1 MTTINLT
8 PELLTAENFNQFGD
22 VLSIENK
29 DSITINDGFANK
41 FADLAKIDTQEEG
54 GETSVHI
61 FVAKKR
67 QFPLQ
72 ITMLEK
78 HPFFSQTFIPKGETP
93 FIVVVSPPAE
103 DPIIENIR
111 VFISNGDQ
119 GISYSRGVWHFPLI
133 SLKDNA
139 QFVVIDRKHNID
151 QDRIKQCTV
160 RKIEDVDI
168 NVELSL

>member
-8 PELLTAENFNQFGD
+8 PEPLTAENFNQFGD

-78 HPFFSQTFIPKGETP
+78 HPFFSQTFIPKGQTP

-103 DPIIENIR
+103 DPIIENIK
-111 VFISNGDQ
+111 VFNLNIKFSNGEKTTIINKVVRRKNIRT
-119 GISYSRGVWHFPLI
+119 GYILLI
-133 SLKDNA
+133 LFTKNFFIFIL
-139 QFVVIDRKHNID
+139 FVF
-151 QDRIKQCTV
+151 
-160 RKIEDVDI
+160 
-168 NVELSL
+168 S